1 MKKLIPL
8 LIAMIIIAAGC
19 SNPFSKNSDSVRIAS
34 VYTTESQILAQMIKQ
49 LIEHETDL
57 KPEII
62 NNLGSGT
69 VVHQAMI
76 NGDANISSARYTG
89 TDLTG
94 PLGKAPITNPKK
106 ARQVVTKSF
115 ADQFDETYFDTY
127 GFENTYAFMVTKE
140 TAKKYNLKTVSDL
153 KKVADHLKAGVDSSW
168 MKREGDGYKAF
179 TQKYGFSFQDTKPM
193 QIGLVYQAVK
203 AGKMDVVLGYTTD
216 GRIQSYDLVV
226 LKDDKH
232 FFPPYDANPVASN
245 ELLKKYPKIKQ
256 LLNSMHN
263 QISTEEM
270 QKLNYEVDNNLK
282 EPAVVAEDYLK
293 KHHYFKEGK

>member
-8 LIAMIIIAAGC
+8 LIALLMTAAGC
-19 SNPFSKNSDSVRIAS
+19 SNPFSKSADSVRIAS

-57 KPEII
+57 TPEVI

-94 PLGKAPITNPKK
+94 PLGKAPITNPAK
-106 ARQVVTKSF
+106 ARQVVTKAF
-115 ADQFDETYFDTY
+115 EKQFDEKYFDTY
-127 GFENTYAFMVTKE
+127 GFENTYAFMVTKQ
-140 TAKKYNLKTVSDL
+140 TAKKYHLKTVSDL
-153 KKVADHLKAGVDSSW
+153 KKVASKLKAGVDSSW

-179 TQKYGFSFQDTKPM
+179 TEKYGFSFQDAKPM

-232 FFPPYDANPVASN
+232 FFPPYDANAVASN
-245 ELLKKYPKIKQ
+245 EVLKKYPEINKI
-256 LLNSMHN
+256 LTSMHN
-263 QISTEEM
+263 KITTEEM
-270 QKLNYEVDNNLK
+270 QKLNFEVDNNLK
-282 EPAVVAEDYLK
+282 EPAVVAQNYLK
-293 KHHYFKEGK
+293 KHHYFKEEK